1 LKNKTISVNF
11 FAGPGTGKS
20 TVAAAVFSALKSDD
34 INCELVTEYAKRKV
48 WEEAYKVFECQM
60 YVCAKQIYSMFVVGK
75 HVDVIVTDSPLVL
88 SVAYND
94 DEDGLLDQILMKEHR
109 KYHNINIFL
118 KRTKKYN
125 PKGRMQTE
133 DEAKT
138 IDENVKGILED
149 KDLDYVE
156 LVSSKEN
163 IENIVTHI
171 KQKIEE
177 YNSEFQKET
186 I

>member
-1 LKNKTISVNF
+1 MKTISVNF

-20 TVAAAVFSALKSDD
+20 TVAAAVFSELKFLDLEV
-34 INCELVTEYAKRKV
+34 ELVTEYAKRKV

-60 YVCAKQIYSMFVVGK
+60 YVCAKQMYSMFVVSK

-88 SVAYND
+88 SMVYNN
-94 DEDGLLDQILMKEHR
+94 DEDGLLDKILLKEHE
-109 KYHNINIFL
+109 KYDNINIFL
-118 KRTKKYN
+118 NRTKKYN

-133 DEAKT
+133 EEAKEKDRLT
-138 IDENVKGILED
+138 KDILL
-149 KDLDYVE
+149 KTRIPFVE

-163 IENIVTHI
+163 IPKIVDHI
-171 KQKIEE
+171 KQKI
-177 YNSEFQKET
+177 SEFQKET

>member
-1 LKNKTISVNF
+1 MNKKTISVNF

-20 TVAAAVFSALKSDD
+20 TIAAAVFAALKSDD
-34 INCELVTEYAKRKV
+34 VNVELVTEYAKRKV

-94 DEDGLLDQILMKEHR
+94 DVDGLLDQILLKEHE

-118 KRTKKYN
+118 NRTKKYN

-133 DEAKT
+133 AEARG
-138 IDENVKGILED
+138 IDEEVKQILKE
-149 KDLDYVE
+149 KELDYVE
-156 LVSSKEN
+156 FVSSKEN
-163 IENIVTHI
+163 IENIVTYI
-171 KQKIEE
+171 KQKISE
-177 YNSEFQKET
+177 YDLKFQKET